1 MSQRFLCLGRKKMV
15 VITDGGIN
23 GVVVRRVPLYINY
36 SCMKV
41 RFDFFCYIS
50 HNLVAKSWI
59 LTTRDWPID
68 PNALSTLMCFQK
80 YSLSLSSKTHRS
92 IRVHTTDL
100 MRFRLSW
107 QKRKKTIASRV
118 VTWVELS
125 AHATNTRAAI
135 LLGIVFILMRFRP
148 PTLIRH
154 V

>member
-92 IRVHTTDL
+92 IGVHTTDL

-107 QKRKKTIASRV
+107 QKRKKTTASRV

-125 AHATNTRAAI
+125 AHATNTRDAI